1 MIYLYRAESIA
12 PSGKLI
18 RKFVKD
24 PEKAKRLTGRLT
36 RRRIKNRYGGR
47 NND

>member
-1 MIYLYRAESIA
+1 MIYLYKAESIA

-24 PEKAKRLTGRLT
+24 PVKAKRLTGCLT
-36 RRRIKNRYGGR
+36 RRRIKNKYGGG
-47 NND
+47 N